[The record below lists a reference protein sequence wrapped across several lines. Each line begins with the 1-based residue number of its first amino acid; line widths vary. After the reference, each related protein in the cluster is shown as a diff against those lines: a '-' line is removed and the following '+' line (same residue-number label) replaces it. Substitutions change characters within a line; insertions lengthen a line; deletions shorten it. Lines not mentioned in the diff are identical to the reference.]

1 MTTRR
6 QFLTQMAV
14 ASIATSPVPT
24 VRASNDGAPI
34 QPIARTRKLGVIQT
48 VLGPISGNRMGF
60 TAPHEHLL
68 ASSTDFMRLWPE
80 YLGGRSRFTSS
91 VVERMKVAKAAGIDT
106 IVDCTTADLGRD
118 VRLLQEV
125 SRRSGVQIIA
135 TTGHWLTPTPS
146 FEART
151 ADELADFFTLEI
163 ERGMEDTGIKP
174 GVIKA
179 AHQGDAMT
187 PFQEKVFRAAAHA
200 SKRTGVPVTTHSDAR
215 HRGGEQ
221 QAAIFEQEGLD
232 PRMVCIGHSDE
243 SADFDYLAGLARR
256 GYTLGIDHLFYGLS
270 SMGGGTSGI
279 PTWQDRAAVVQKLI
293 DAGLR
298 DRIFLANDWMFG
310 ITIAPSGTMNVL
322 NERNPFGNLFNVR
335 NTIPYLRQ
343 IGVTDEQIRT
353 ITVTNP
359 RTFFARG

>member
-1 MTTRR
+1 MTNRR
-6 QFLTQMAV
+6 TFLTQAGALSV
-14 ASIATSPVPT
+14 SASFVGLSI
-24 VRASNDGAPI
+24 GAPA
-34 QPIARTRKLGVIQT
+34 QAPSRKSGVVQT
-48 VLGPISGNRMGF
+48 VMGPISADRMGF
-60 TAPHEHLL
+60 TAAHEHVL
-68 ASSTDFMRLWPE
+68 ASSTDFLRLWPE
-80 YLGGRSRFTSS
+80 YLGGRSQFTSR
-91 VVERMKVAKAAGIDT
+91 VVERMKMAKAAGIDT
-106 IVDCTTADLGRD
+106 IVDCTTPDLGRD

-125 SRRSGVQIIA
+125 SRRSGVQIVA

-179 AHQGDAMT
+179 AHQGDGMT

-243 SADFDYLAGLARR
+243 SGDFDYLAGLARR
-256 GYTLGIDHLFYGLS
+256 GYTLGIDHVFYGLP
-270 SMGGGTSGI
+270 SMGSGTNGI
-279 PTWQDRAAVVQKLI
+279 PTWQDRTAMVKELI
-293 DAGLR
+293 DAGLN
-298 DRIFLANDWMFG
+298 DRIFLATDWMFG
-310 ITIAPSGTMNVL
+310 LTISPTGTIDAL

-343 IGVTDEQIRT
+343 MGVTEEQIRT
-353 ITVTNP
+353 ITVLNP
-359 RTFFARG
+359 RAFFARS

>member
-1 MTTRR
+1 MATRR
-6 QFLTQMAV
+6 QFLAQMAAASV
-14 ASIATSPVPT
+14 AAGSIPM
-24 VRASNDGAPI
+24 VRASNTAAPV
-34 QPIARTRKLGVIQT
+34 QPIPTPRRLGVVET
-48 VLGPISGNRMGF
+48 VLGPISGGRMGF
-60 TAPHEHLL
+60 TAPHEHVLP
-68 ASSTDFMRLWPE
+68 SSSDFMRLWPE
-80 YLGGRSRFTSS
+80 YLGGRSRFTNR
-91 VVERMKVAKAAGIDT
+91 VVERMKAAKAAGIDT

-125 SRRSGVQIIA
+125 SRRSGVQIVA

-179 AHQGDAMT
+179 AHQGDGMT
-187 PFQEKVFRAAAHA
+187 PFQEKVFRAAARA

-232 PRMVCIGHSDE
+232 PRVVCIGHSDE

-256 GYTLGIDHLFYGLS
+256 GYTLGIDHVFYGLS
-270 SMGGGTSGI
+270 SMGGGTNGI
-279 PTWQDRAAVVQKLI
+279 PTWQDRAAMVKQLI
-293 DAGLR
+293 DAGLN
-298 DRIFLANDWMFG
+298 DRIFLATDWMFAL
-310 ITIAPSGTMNVL
+310 TIAPTGSFDVL
-322 NERNPFGNLFNVR
+322 NERNPFGNLFNLR

-353 ITVTNP
+353 ITVVNP
-359 RTFFARG
+359 RAFFARG